1 MLLDSLDE
9 RIIRLLRAQ
18 GRISNAD
25 LAEAVGL
32 SPSACH
38 RRIKLLEADG
48 HIQAYTIVLGRQVD
62 TAQKITM
69 IVQVTLERQ
78 TDEYLARF
86 ERAVR
91 NSPEVKECFLV
102 AGSFDYWLRV
112 DAESAAIYERLHS
125 DVLSRLPGVTRI
137 HSNLAMRDAM
147 GAHRGA

>member
-1 MLLDSLDE
+1 
-9 RIIRLLRAQ
+9 
-18 GRISNAD
+18 
-25 LAEAVGL
+25 
-32 SPSACH
+32 
-38 RRIKLLEADG
+38 
-48 HIQAYTIVLGRQVD
+48 
-62 TAQKITM
+62 M

-91 NSPEVKECFLV
+91 NCPEVKECFLV